1 MSGAALEGRS
11 AWLITSGN
19 AVGPP
24 LHEGLVELGAR
35 VALIEAADSRTEFAA
50 MLDSARKD
58 CGAPDLVALAITPAP
73 TLRPRRVEQ
82 HDAASWH
89 AACHVAMKQ
98 FLLALQACH
107 AHLGRGGAVVG
118 LGPNLGLVGAGGL
131 TALCAAI
138 EGQRTLLKSTARQ
151 WGARGITLNWIAL
164 APAVFAPELAA
175 VVLVQSPEPGPPP
188 LPLECPG
195 DLRRDA
201 AGLAAFLLSA
211 PGRAITGATL
221 ALDGGEW
228 MLP

>member
-1 MSGAALEGRS
+1 MSGAALAGRC

-19 AVGPP
+19 AVAPP
-24 LHEGLVELGAR
+24 LREGLAELGAR
-35 VALIEAADSRTEFAA
+35 VAIIDPADSRARFDAN
-50 MLDSARKD
+50 LDTARKEH
-58 CGAPDLVALAITPAP
+58 GPPDLVVLAITPAQ
-73 TLRPRRVEQ
+73 TLRLQRVEQ

-89 AACHVAMKQ
+89 AACHAAMKQ
-98 FLLALQACH
+98 FLFALQACH
-107 AHLGRGGAVVG
+107 AHLQRGSAVVG
-118 LGPNLGLVGAGGL
+118 LGPNLGLVGAAGL
-131 TALCAAI
+131 TALCAVT

-164 APAVFAPELAA
+164 APAVFAPELADVA
-175 VVLVQSPEPGPPP
+175 RVQSPEPGPPP
-188 LPLECPG
+188 LPLGHPG